1 MNDTTTRELR
11 QEMIPA
17 EADLMKEKVGRPG
30 DLSRI
35 EALARFYQRQSEGK
49 SEKSPFLT
57 LT

>member
-30 DLSRI
+30 DQSRI
-35 EALARFYQRQSEGK
+35 EALVRFYQRQSEGT
-49 SEKSPFLT
+49 SEKSPFIT
-57 LT
+57 LP

>member
-1 MNDTTTRELR
+1 MSDTTSRELR

-17 EADLMKEKVGRPG
+17 EADLMKEKIGRPG

-35 EALARFYQRQSEGK
+35 EALARFYQRQSEEK

>member
-1 MNDTTTRELR
+1 MKDTTSRELR
-11 QEMIPA
+11 QDMIPT

-30 DLSRI
+30 DQSRI
-35 EALARFYQRQSEGK
+35 KALARFYQRQSEGT

>member
-1 MNDTTTRELR
+1 MNDTPTRELR
-11 QEMIPA
+11 QEMLPA

-49 SEKSPFLT
+49 SENSPFLT